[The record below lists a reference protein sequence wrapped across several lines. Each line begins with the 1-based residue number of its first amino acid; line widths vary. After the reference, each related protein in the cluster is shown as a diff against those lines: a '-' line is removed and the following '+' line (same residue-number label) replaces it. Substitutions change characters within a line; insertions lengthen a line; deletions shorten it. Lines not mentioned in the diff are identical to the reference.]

1 MLAAVS
7 QNLQV
12 EGRRRRPLTERTAW
26 VRNLAVPIREFVATE
41 NASAVVL
48 VTATVAALLW
58 ANSPWGSTYERVWTT
73 PLSLRLGGAELSL
86 DLRHWVNDG
95 LMAFFFFVV
104 GLEIRREFDM
114 GELRERRRIATP
126 ALAAIGGM
134 AVPALIYLAFNAGE
148 PTARG
153 WGIPMATDT
162 AFALGVLG
170 LVGRRCPGR
179 LRVFL
184 LTLVIVDDIISLTII
199 ALAYT
204 GEISPRAL
212 LLAAFLY
219 GVVLAMRRA
228 GVRNGVPY
236 FIVGLGIWLSMLASG
251 IHPTIAGV
259 AVGLLAT
266 AYPPSRQA
274 LERAGGLWRLFR
286 EQPTPEYARSASV
299 ALATAIS
306 PNERL
311 QHLFH
316 PWTGLVIVPLFAL
329 ANAGVQISRELL
341 VHAVSAPV
349 TLGVTVGLVAGK
361 LAGITGGTWVVTR
374 RRLGGLPLTVPWTA
388 LVGAATVA
396 GIGFTVSLLI
406 ADISLEGLQLEE
418 AKLGIL
424 AASVLAASLGWLVFL
439 AIGHLPRRLQARS
452 GTRLAAPLIDLTD
465 PVDSERDHVRGPD
478 DAPVTLVEY
487 ADFECPYCGQ
497 AEPVVRE
504 LLAQFGGDLRYVFR
518 HLPLVDVHEHAQL
531 AAEAAEAAGAQGR
544 FWEMHDLLFAH
555 QDALTLQD
563 LERYARELGLDVER
577 FAERLRTRKYAPR
590 IARDV
595 DSADQS
601 GVAGTPSFFINGRRQ
616 TGAYDLDTLSAM
628 VAREARTA
636 ARPGPAGT

>member
-26 VRNLAVPIREFVATE
+26 VRNLAMPIREFVATE

-204 GEISPRAL
+204 GEIAPQAL
-212 LLAAFLY
+212 LLAACLY
-219 GVVLAMRRA
+219 GVVLAMRWA
-228 GVRNGVPY
+228 GVRHGVPY

-274 LERAGGLWRLFR
+274 LERAGGLWRMFR
-286 EQPTPEYARSASV
+286 EQPTPEYARSASA

-349 TLGVTVGLVAGK
+349 TLGVTVGLVGGK
-361 LAGITGGTWVVTR
+361 LVGITGGTWVVTR

-406 ADISLEGLQLEE
+406 ADISLEGPQLKE

-424 AASVLAASLGWLVFL
+424 AASVLAAFLGWLVFL
-439 AIGHLPRRLQARS
+439 AIGHLPRRLQARG

-465 PVDSERDHVRGPD
+465 PVDPERDHVRGPD

-628 VAREARTA
+628 VARA
-636 ARPGPAGT
+636 AGT